1 MATRRY
7 IPAGGRDAPAPTE
20 VRILDA
26 AEGFVVAGTFHE
38 ATMQQIAEAAAT
50 SRATVFGR
58 FGSKL
63 GVLEAL
69 SLRCAGGPEMR
80 AIRDA
85 FAVEDPVDA
94 VDAVVAA
101 TCLLWERQGSI
112 LRTLKA
118 ISILE
123 PDAGRLIDEQRAD
136 QHGSLQRLVRRL
148 GRAGALRPGLSEPR
162 ALATLHVATSLE
174 TFVELR
180 QQYGLSLAA
189 VRQTVGELSRS
200 ILA

>member
-1 MATRRY
+1 MPTRRY
-7 IPAGGRDAPAPTE
+7 AGAHADAPTATAS
-20 VRILDA
+20 RILDA
-26 AEGFVVAGTFHE
+26 AERFVTEGRFHE
-38 ATMQQIAEAAAT
+38 ATMQQLAEAAGA

-69 SLRCAGGPEMR
+69 SVRCSGGPEMR
-80 AIRDA
+80 ALRDG
-85 FAVEDPVDA
+85 FAAEDPVAALDA
-94 VDAVVAA
+94 VAA
-101 TCLLWERQGSI
+101 AACVLWERQGAI

-123 PDAGRLIDEQRAD
+123 PEAGRLIDEQRTE
-136 QHGSLQRLVRRL
+136 QRVSLHRLVQRLR
-148 GRAGALRPGLSEPR
+148 RAGALRPGLPEPR

-180 QQYGLSLAA
+180 RQYGLSLAA
-189 VRQTVGELSRS
+189 TRQTVGELSRS
-200 ILA
+200 VLA